1 MDDFF
6 KTKVN
11 DGEKIGLDE
20 KKIEFKFVKEK
31 RASRTYVLNLEHYVN
46 DPVKLELLLKNIKKS
61 MGTGCIK
68 KETEFGLGYGFNGD
82 LKNRI
87 IQYLIENEIV
97 TKNAFK

>member
-1 MDDFF
+1 MEDFL

-11 DGEKIGLDE
+11 DAEKIGIDE
-20 KKIEFKFVKEK
+20 KKIEFKLLKEK
-31 RASRTYVLNLEHYVN
+31 KASRTYVLNLEHYVT
-46 DPVKLELLLKNIKKS
+46 DPAKLELLLKNIKKS

-87 IQYLIENEIV
+87 VQYLIDNEIV
-97 TKNAFK
+97 PKNAFK